1 MLLQI
6 TQFKVFRERLYEAL
20 LHVLMTRKTEKDR
33 MNRSEI
39 LSATESLLRTAGF
52 QVSEKCVARPS
63 CFCLAARKGA
73 QITFVKVQPD
83 LGNISRRDAS
93 ELGTISALFSSS
105 PLFISEKTREK
116 PLEDDTVYT
125 RYNICAVTPKTLED
139 VVCRN
144 LPPLV
149 EAGPGGCFA
158 RLNGEAV
165 RMRRQKLGLSVGK
178 LAEQLGVSRQT
189 LYGYERGMAKASV
202 SAAYNLEYVLGIPV
216 VNPINLF
223 QPYTL
228 GSSFLASAKRAIIKN
243 RFLKLVLKKLAQC
256 HFNVSP
262 TTRAP
267 FDFVA
272 QNQENQLNVIGGIVR
287 KEERDMNLR
296 AKEILSIS
304 EIVKA
309 QPVLVTEGQF
319 SPIQDIPLIGTDELA
334 EMKTPEDLISIL

>member
-1 MLLQI
+1 
-6 TQFKVFRERLYEAL
+6 
-20 LHVLMTRKTEKDR
+20 

-39 LSATESLLRTAGF
+39 LSTTESLLKTAGF
-52 QVSEKCVARPS
+52 QVSEKCSARPS
-63 CFCLAARKGA
+63 CFCLAARKDT
-73 QITFVKVQPD
+73 QITFIKVQPD

-93 ELGTISALFSSS
+93 EIRTISALFLGS
-105 PLFISEKTREK
+105 PLFVSDKTREK

-125 RYNICAVTPKTLED
+125 RYNVYAVTPKTLED

-158 RLNGEAV
+158 QLDGEVV

-178 LAEQLGVSRQT
+178 LAEQLGVSRRT

-202 SAAYNLEYVLGIPV
+202 SAAYNLEYMLGIPV
-216 VNPINLF
+216 VKPINIF
-223 QPYTL
+223 HPYAL
-228 GSSFLASAKRAIIKN
+228 GTGFLASAKRVIVKN
-243 RFLKLVLKKLAQC
+243 RFLKSVVKKLGQI
-256 HFNVSP
+256 HFNVAP

-272 QNQENQLNVIGGIVR
+272 QNKENTLSIIGAVVR

-296 AKEILSIS
+296 AKEILSVS

-309 QPVLVTEGQF
+309 KPFLFTEDQF
-319 SPIQDIPLIGTDELA
+319 SLTQDIPLIGTDELA
-334 EMKTPEDLISIL
+334 EMRNPEDLISIL